1 MANPVVNNIDGS
13 NAGPATAITSNPQY
27 ATGNVWKW
35 GVFPLTLSPTSVANA
50 TAAEQTFA
58 ATGIGLLTTDVVLVQ
73 KPTAQAGLGIVG
85 SRVSAA
91 DTLAITYSN
100 STAATIT
107 PTASEVYQVT
117 VLRVQPNYVVPASG
131 NQINW

>member
-1 MANPVVNNIDGS
+1 MAAPASGSSNP
-13 NAGPATAITSNPQY
+13 GPATEIAPNPQSSI
-27 ATGNVWKW
+27 GNIQKV
-35 GVFPLTLSPTSVANA
+35 GIFSITLSPVSVATI

-91 DTLAITYSN
+91 DTLAITFVN
-100 STAATIT
+100 PTAAAIT
-107 PTASEVYQVT
+107 PTASEVYKVT
-117 VLRVQPNYVVPASG
+117 VLRVQPNFNADLT
-131 NQINW
+131 QLDW